1 MVIVIIR
8 VMLIFGTL
16 LLLMRASILP
26 AHVDDDGAKKKTAS
40 LHISKLEM

>member
-26 AHVDDDGAKKKTAS
+26 AHVMMMEQKKENSIFTYQ
-40 LHISKLEM
+40 